1 MKDFILSALPF
12 VLMGLALAVFA
23 AGQVRKK
30 KSSDQEKQENHKR
43 GGKNIPLGMA
53 LGMLAGV
60 AFGTAGVLD
69 LATYMSL
76 GTLWGIVI
84 ASLLPDKDAP
94 K

>member
-43 GGKNIPLGMA
+43 RGKNIPLGMA

-69 LATYMSL
+69 LATSLSL